1 MAGLSIGGATRIDDL
16 ALENAEEMRSAG
28 STTNLLMSS
37 KTTATSQT
45 TEETEIVE
53 EAARSSR
60 GLTAWT
66 AGEIN

>member
-1 MAGLSIGGATRIDDL
+1 MAGLSIDGATRIDDL
-16 ALENAEEMRSAG
+16 ALESVEEMRSAG
-28 STTNLLMSS
+28 STTNLPMSS

-45 TEETEIVE
+45 AEETEIVE
-53 EAARSSR
+53 EAASSSR